1 MAFTYLTNIPL
12 DQADWAAL
20 ERIFWSEVG
29 TEDEYNKATHT
40 DEDSTMPLGKF
51 VRSLTG
57 LDEETARQAFSEFLD
72 TGKYTEEQVFF
83 VQCIVEYISQY
94 GTLEQQEMADDEFA
108 GGLSVVEV
116 FGDNIVDFQK
126 IMKIV
131 ADINANAMPMA
142 A

>member
-1 MAFTYLTNIPL
+1 MHVKGIVDKLQDNTY
-12 DQADWAAL
+12 
-20 ERIFWSEVG
+20 
-29 TEDEYNKATHT
+29 
-40 DEDSTMPLGKF
+40 
-51 VRSLTG
+51 
-57 LDEETARQAFSEFLD
+57 
-72 TGKYTEEQVFF
+72 
-83 VQCIVEYISQY
+83 IVDYIAEY

-116 FGDNIVDFQK
+116 FGDNIVEFQR